1 MRALAQAG
9 EAVDQDYR
17 TGQRARTAVIADT
30 MAWSAGISYVGSNV
44 VSLAFRAERG
54 MEPAASPPV
63 VTPRRRFLAR
73 LSLALSGLIGAV
85 ATVPVIGFLLSPLTR
100 KAPRVWR
107 PVGPVGDF
115 AIGQTVNVVF
125 EDASPLPWAGVT
137 ARTAAWLRRDDA
149 EHFTAFTVHCTH
161 LGCPVRWVA
170 DAQLFLCPCHGGVY
184 YSDGTVSAGPPPK
197 TLPQYP
203 VRVRSGQVEIQ
214 TSPIP
219 IV

>member
-1 MRALAQAG
+1 
-9 EAVDQDYR
+9 
-17 TGQRARTAVIADT
+17 
-30 MAWSAGISYVGSNV
+30 
-44 VSLAFRAERG
+44 
-54 MEPAASPPV
+54 MEPAAPSDL
-63 VTPRRRFLAR
+63 TPSRRRFLSR
-73 LSLALSGLIGAV
+73 LSFALSGFIGAV

-100 KAPRVWR
+100 KQPRVWR
-107 PVGPVGDF
+107 PVGPVDGFVIGDP
-115 AIGQTVNVVF
+115 VNVVF

-137 ARTAAWLRRDDA
+137 ARTAAWLRRDDS
-149 EHFTAFTVHCTH
+149 EKFTAFTVHCTH

-184 YSDGTVSAGPPPK
+184 YRDGTVSAGPPPR

-203 VRVRSGQVEIQ
+203 VRVRNGQVEIL

>member
-1 MRALAQAG
+1 MLAK
-9 EAVDQDYR
+9 
-17 TGQRARTAVIADT
+17 
-30 MAWSAGISYVGSNV
+30 SATHSAPRPG
-44 VSLAFRAERG
+44 L
-54 MEPAASPPV
+54 MEPSATDPV
-63 VTPRRRFLAR
+63 PSPRRRFLAR
-73 LSLALSGLIGAV
+73 LSLGLSGLIAAA

-107 PVGPVGDF
+107 SVGAVDGF
-115 AIGQTVNVVF
+115 SVGQTVNVVF

-149 EHFTAFTVHCTH
+149 ERFTAFSVHCTH

-170 DAQLFLCPCHGGVY
+170 DAELFLCPCHGGVY
-184 YSDGTVSAGPPPK
+184 YADGTVSAGPPPR

-203 VRVRSGQVEIQ
+203 VRVRNGQVEIL

-219 IV
+219 IA

>member
-1 MRALAQAG
+1 MDPHDRSDL
-9 EAVDQDYR
+9 
-17 TGQRARTAVIADT
+17 
-30 MAWSAGISYVGSNV
+30 
-44 VSLAFRAERG
+44 
-54 MEPAASPPV
+54 
-63 VTPRRRFLAR
+63 TPSRRRFLSR
-73 LSLALSGLIGAV
+73 VSLALSGFIGAV

-100 KAPRVWR
+100 KQPRAWR
-107 PVGPVGDF
+107 PVGPVSGF
-115 AIGQTVNVVF
+115 TIGETVNVVF

-137 ARTAAWLRRDDA
+137 ARTAAWLRRDDTA
-149 EHFTAFTVHCTH
+149 KFTAFTVHCTH

-184 YSDGTVSAGPPPK
+184 YRDGTVSAGPPPR

-203 VRVRSGQVEIQ
+203 VRVRNGQVEIL